1 MQGATLLCFYHEL
14 HGCLCYHSF
23 AGPGGLLAG
32 ASSYPT
38 NTSVCLCHPTRPQVK
53 EGYFQ
58 GLVAAGRVTAEEVG
72 EHIFASKPAA
82 GGAVLNLKL

>member
-1 MQGATLLCFYHEL
+1 MNCTVAFAITRSQVKEGYLQGPVRILPTPV
-14 HGCLCYHSF
+14 F
-23 AGPGGLLAG
+23 AFVTP
-32 ASSYPT
+32 
-38 NTSVCLCHPTRPQVK
+38 RPQVK

-58 GLVAAGRVTAEEVG
+58 GLVAAGRVTADEVG